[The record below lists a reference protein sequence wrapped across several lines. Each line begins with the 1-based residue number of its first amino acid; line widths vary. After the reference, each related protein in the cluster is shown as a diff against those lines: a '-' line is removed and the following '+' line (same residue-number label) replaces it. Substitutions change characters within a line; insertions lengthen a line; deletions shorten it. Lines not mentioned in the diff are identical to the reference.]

1 MIGYIYCFSNESM
14 PGIFKIGKTSR
25 SPNDRASELYT
36 TGVPTAFNEEISKKV
51 DNYDEKEK
59 IIHKLLDEYRIDS
72 KREFFKVS
80 FDKVKLIFDLMDEIS
95 NNTEIVS
102 KEKSIEESIN
112 KIKFETIKEYK
123 HDDIINQFVY
133 YSTNTPT
140 FIAKIMYFLYAPRYR
155 IHLNKK
161 KKEWYM
167 LSIEGS
173 WKSIDNCILRNK
185 MLNEIPEIINNAVR
199 KLKETA
205 ERNSDG
211 EYGYLTL
218 CRLKE
223 LYALEKSVSNSSFKD
238 KVMKECENIFYIQES
253 KIIEM
258 PSKQNIFKKFCDAR
272 LRRGSED
279 KITLF
284 DTIWNSYNMWN
295 ESNKIPLV
303 LSKEELRTHLI
314 DEFGEP
320 RNDTFYKL
328 IYFDSN
334 NDIIRW
340 DSLSQ
345 SKQ

>member
-14 PGIFKIGKTSR
+14 PGIFKIGKTAR

-36 TGVPTAFNEEISKKV
+36 TGVPMAFKEEFSKRV
-51 DNYDEKEK
+51 NNYDEKEK
-59 IIHKLLDEYRIDS
+59 IIHKLLDEYRTDP

-80 FDKVKLIFDLMDEIS
+80 FDKIKLIFDLMDE
-95 NNTEIVS
+95 VS
-102 KEKSIEESIN
+102 DKIENILEEKSIESPIIKTKF
-112 KIKFETIKEYK
+112 KIIKECK
-123 HDDIINQFVY
+123 NDDVVNQIAY

-140 FIAKIMYFLYAPRYR
+140 FMAKIMYLLYAPRYR

-167 LSIEGS
+167 LSIEDK
-173 WKSIDNCILRNK
+173 WENIDNSILRNK
-185 MLNEIPEIINNAVR
+185 MLNEIPEIIRDAMR
-199 KLKETA
+199 KLKETE
-205 ERNSDG
+205 ERDS
-211 EYGYLTL
+211 YGDYREVTL

-223 LYALEKSVSNSSFKD
+223 LYALEKSISNSSFKD
-238 KVMKECENIFYIQES
+238 KVMKECENIFYLQES
-253 KIIEM
+253 TLIEM
-258 PSKQNIFKKFCDAR
+258 PSKEKIFKKFCNER

-279 KITLF
+279 KITLL
-284 DTIWNSYNMWN
+284 DTIWDSYNIWN
-295 ESNKIPLV
+295 NVNKLPMV
-303 LSKEELRTHLI
+303 LSKEELRIHLI

-320 RNDTFYKL
+320 INNAFYKL
-328 IYFDSN
+328 IYFDSI